1 MEHKDSNQ
9 ILVGKMKQIAKM
21 LSKKYTV
28 KIGLLADKGGSD
40 PVSDNLD
47 LAGLGAV
54 QEYGAEIPVTDKL
67 RNFFR
72 YKFGVNLKKTT
83 THIKIPARS
92 WLYEPIKDEG
102 FKKYIYEYVGEQKLF
117 EEYADEETMRKLA
130 DIIGNSGVLQIQKA
144 FDNGGVHGEWK
155 PNSQITIDTK
165 GSSKPL
171 IADGDLRGHVTFEV
185 ENA

>member
-28 KIGLLADKGGSD
+28 KIGLLADKGGSN

-72 YKFGVNLKKTT
+72 YEFGVNLKKTT

-102 FKKYIYEYVGEQKLF
+102 FKKYIYEYVGDQKLF
-117 EEYADEETMRKLA
+117 EEYADEDMMRQLA
-130 DIIGNSGVLQIQKA
+130 EIIGNSGLIQIHKA
-144 FDNGGVHGEWK
+144 FANGGIHGEWE
-155 PNSQITIDTK
+155 PNSPITIAGK

-171 IADGDLRGHVTFEV
+171 IADGDLRGHITFEV
-185 ENA
+185 ENN